1 MWDEFP
7 PVSTAEWEEAIRANL
22 KGADYD
28 KKLLWR
34 TDEGITVRPFY
45 RAEDLPGTTGQA
57 RFTGTWEMADAAA
70 MPKNAV
76 RGDLLHEQGATAVQE
91 IGYALVASGG
101 EQKTFVFSTGT
112 NYFFEIA
119 KLRAARQLWARLSS
133 EPMIIWSRTSMAE
146 KSLYDPSAN
155 LMRCTTEAMSAI
167 FGGCDFLV
175 IDSARFPEHLARSLG
190 RILREESHFEEV
202 SDPGGG
208 SYYIESLTAS
218 IANEAWKVYEAGL
231 KGRDSAIAA
240 ARATKEKAVGQR
252 KRILVGVNN
261 YPDLNEVLPAGASL
275 PSTSWRM
282 AEPFEQIRQRVEKS
296 GKRPRVLLLQRGDL
310 KMKMARAN
318 FCLNLFGCAGFE
330 VKTSETLEPA
340 DVVVLCSADPE
351 YLAFAQDIC
360 GQTKSPVL
368 VAGNPKEQ
376 VDALRA
382 AGVKDFVYLGMDA
395 LKFLS
400 KWQEALS

>member
-7 PVSTAEWEEAIRANL
+7 RVPTAEWETAIRADL

-45 RAEDLPGTTGQA
+45 RAEDLPPTAGPA
-57 RFTGTWEMADAAA
+57 RSTGTWQIAAEADI
-70 MPKNAV
+70 PKDAV
-76 RGDLLHEQGATAVQE
+76 RGDRLHEQGATAVQE
-91 IGYALVASGG
+91 LGYGLAESQG
-101 EQKTFVFSTGT
+101 KRNTFVLSVGT

-119 KLRAARQLWARLSS
+119 KLRAARKLWARLCSD
-133 EPMIIWSRTSMAE
+133 PMILWSRTSLAD
-146 KSLYDPSAN
+146 KSLYDPPAN

-175 IDSARFPEHLARSLG
+175 IESARFPEHLARSLG
-190 RILREESHFEEV
+190 RILREESHLEEV

-218 IANEAWKVYEAGL
+218 IAGEAWKIYES
-231 KGRDSAIAA
+231 GRQGRNAAIAA
-240 ARATKEKAVGQR
+240 ARAAKEKAVAQR
-252 KRILVGVNN
+252 KRTLVGVNN
-261 YPDLNEVLPAGASL
+261 YPDLNETLPPDAAL
-275 PSTSWRM
+275 PPSPWRM
-282 AEPFEQIRQRVEKS
+282 AEPFEAIRRRVEKS
-296 GKRPRVLLLQRGDL
+296 GRRPRVVLLQRGDV
-310 KMKMARAN
+310 KMRVARAN

-340 DVVVLCSADPE
+340 DLIVLCSSDAE
-351 YLAFAQDIC
+351 YLAFAREIC
-360 GQTKSPVL
+360 RQSKSPVL

-376 VDALRA
+376 IEALRA
-382 AGVKDFVYLGMDA
+382 AGVKDFAYLGMDA
-395 LKFLS
+395 VKFLAQ
-400 KWQEALS
+400 WQEALT